1 MAARGTTIKDA
12 PGDSAA
18 RAGTDSPPE
27 PARHS
32 NELSAPYEVPQF
44 PIEMIESKLQQAK
57 KEDEARKS
65 GDEGL
70 DMDIPDEVII
80 PHYQRV
86 TANGERDD
94 SSGVPIED
102 LKALSEMLVKAME
115 IREKYMAASHQKFPS
130 YVKRFLGSK
139 NGRVETL
146 SPGDSVAKQHSIHPE
161 PRKDPWEI
169 EFQPDNGYKFQIV
182 KGVYQVYRSQE
193 DLLSRAKKADQ
204 L

>member
-1 MAARGTTIKDA
+1 MG
-12 PGDSAA
+12 
-18 RAGTDSPPE
+18 
-27 PARHS
+27 
-32 NELSAPYEVPQF
+32 PQF

-65 GDEGL
+65 GDEVL

-102 LKALSEMLVKAME
+102 LKSLSEMLVKAME
-115 IREKYMAASHQKFPS
+115 IRERYMGASHQKFPS

-139 NGRVETL
+139 DGRVETL
-146 SPGDSVAKQHSIHPE
+146 SPGDSVVKRKAPTVAGSAKPSFITRLLLSFGFILNSTLIYNAVYKSFIYLVHGGIHPC
-161 PRKDPWEI
+161 DPCDQKKKI
-169 EFQPDNGYKFQIV
+169 FTQ
-182 KGVYQVYRSQE
+182 
-193 DLLSRAKKADQ
+193 LS
-204 L
+204 LE